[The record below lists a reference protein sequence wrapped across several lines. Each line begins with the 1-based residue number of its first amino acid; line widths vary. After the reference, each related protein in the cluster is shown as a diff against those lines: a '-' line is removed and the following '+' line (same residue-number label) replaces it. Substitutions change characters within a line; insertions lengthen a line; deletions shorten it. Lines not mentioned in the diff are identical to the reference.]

1 MENFFQK
8 NNKTRVFFTNS
19 IAIHFFYIKYC
30 VISKKM
36 YFCKAFEKHLQN
48 S

>member
-19 IAIHFFYIKYC
+19 IAIHFFYINYC
-30 VISKKM
+30 IISKKM